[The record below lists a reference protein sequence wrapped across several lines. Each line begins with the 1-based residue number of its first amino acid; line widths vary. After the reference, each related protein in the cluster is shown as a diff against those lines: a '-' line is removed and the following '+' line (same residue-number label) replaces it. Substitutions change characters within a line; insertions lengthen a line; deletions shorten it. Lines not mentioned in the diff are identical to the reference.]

1 MRSPRPGDALAERNP
16 LSTAH
21 AATSQHHADA
31 KLIWDYH
38 QLGHQ
43 LRPCSAGIGLGSH
56 DLGVATLA
64 AGLYLARLFP
74 VLVFSGGNSPT
85 TADIFPRGEAVHYAE
100 HAISLGVPADA
111 IIIEPRAAN
120 TGQNIGYSRQ
130 ALADAGIPVTSVMLI
145 SKPYMQR
152 RAYATIRTAWP
163 EAEPVCASENV
174 TFDEYLKSIGDDKLV
189 IDMLVGDLQRVIEY
203 PVRGF
208 AIAQEVPADVTGAY
222 QRLIAAGYDSRLM
235 KE

>member
-1 MRSPRPGDALAERNP
+1 M
-16 LSTAH
+16 STPD
-21 AATSQHHADA
+21 AATSQHRADA

-43 LRPCSAGIGLGSH
+43 LRPCSAGVGLGSH

-64 AGLYLARLFP
+64 ANLYRAGLFP

-85 TADIFPRGEAVHYAE
+85 TAPRFPRGEAVHYAE
-100 HAISLGVPADA
+100 HAITLGVPAGA

-120 TGQNIGYSRQ
+120 TGQNIDYSRH
-130 ALADAGIPVTSVMLI
+130 ALAGAGIPVTSVMLI

-152 RAYATIRTAWP
+152 RAYATICKAWP
-163 EAEPVCASENV
+163 EVEPVCASEDIS
-174 TFDEYLKSIGDDKLV
+174 FDEYLKSIGDDRLV
-189 IDMLVGDLQRVIEY
+189 IDMVVGDLQRVIEY
-203 PVRGF
+203 PARGF
-208 AIAQEVPADVTGAY
+208 AIAQDVPADVTDAY
-222 QRLIAAGYDSRLM
+222 QRLIAAGYDTRLM